1 MKALIDAVLARPTAV
16 LLVLLLLVFTGA
28 ASYMSL
34 PRESAPDVKIPI
46 IYISIAMEGI
56 SPEDGERLLA
66 RPVEKKLTAVEGVK
80 RMTSKSVEGFTNVM
94 LEFQAGFDSE
104 KAIRQVREKVDEA
117 KAELPEDA
125 EEPTV
130 TEVNFSMFPIVNV
143 ILTGEAEER
152 VMVAVARRLRD
163 SIEALPGVLDAD
175 LAGAREEV
183 VDIIVKPS
191 VLESHNI
198 SPAAVLQQVQGN
210 NVLVAAGA
218 LDTAQ
223 GRFAIKVPGLVEGLK
238 ELMEM
243 PVKVEGE
250 AVITL
255 GQIAEIRRTFKD
267 AKSYARVNG
276 KPAIVLEVK
285 KRVGANLIDTV
296 ARVREVVAQQQAYWP
311 GSIEVV
317 FSQDTSNEIKDMVMD
332 LQNGIILAV
341 LLVML
346 LVVFT
351 MGWRSALLV
360 AAAIPGSFLMT
371 FVWLGGIDTTLNIV
385 VLFSLILVVG
395 MVVDDAIIVCE
406 YADRKMVEGMS
417 RREAYPEASK
427 RMFWPVVGSTITPVI
442 VFMPL
447 MYWPGVVGQFMKYMP
462 ITVITALLASF
473 LMAIFFIPTLGRF
486 IGGIG
491 NPSEEERQAMLA
503 SESGGSLEDLKPI
516 PAAYARFVRRTLN
529 RPGRFVAGLFG
540 LMVVVY
546 VAYGFLGAGVEFF
559 PEVEPENA
567 IVQVRARGN
576 LSTLQKDAIV
586 QQVEQRMA
594 GMEEVKVAYARSGN
608 LGQQEFSEDTIG
620 IIRTEFVHWDERRKA
635 DDILAEI
642 KARTADIPGI
652 IVETRK
658 QEGGPSQGKPIQ
670 IDFRSQYPDVL
681 VAEFGKFMEAAHAM
695 EGFRDIEDNRPIPG
709 IQWEIRV
716 DREKVARF
724 GSSIAE
730 VGSMIRLVTNGMKV
744 GDYRPDDADDEVD
757 LMVRFPEEDRT
768 LEQLDRLRVY
778 GKDGGVPI
786 AAFINRAAQPE
797 VSTIDRSGG
806 MRVLT
811 FQADVQE
818 GELPDNLVQKLRA
831 YFEQN
836 MPDPR
841 VMVSFRGEDEE
852 QREAGTFL
860 RNAFLLALAGM
871 FLTFTIQFGRLFSA
885 VVIMSAVFFSTV
897 GVLLGLMLT
906 GQPFGIVMCGI
917 GIIALAGIVVKNNII
932 FIDTFDHLREEGFDY
947 KEALI
952 RTGLQRMRPILLTA
966 ASGVLGLLPMVF
978 GLNINFVERDV
989 SVGAPS
995 SQWWTQLSASISGG
1009 LAFATILTLFC
1020 TPAIMMAWHN
1030 RQLRKAEGR
1039 PGFIRRTLW
1048 RWRR

>member
-1 MKALIDAVLARPTAV
+1 MKRLIDAVLARPSAV
-16 LLVLLLLVFTGA
+16 LLVLLMIVVTGTA
-28 ASYMSL
+28 TYMSL

-46 IYISIAMEGI
+46 VYISLAMEGI

-80 RMTSKSVEGFTNVM
+80 RMTSKSVEGFTNIM

-104 KAIRQVREKVDEA
+104 KALRQVREKVDEA
-117 KAELPEDA
+117 RAELPADA

-152 VMVAVARRLRD
+152 VLVAVARRLRD
-163 SIEALPGVLDAD
+163 SIETLPGVLDAD

-183 VDIIVKPS
+183 VEIIVSPA

-223 GRFAIKVPGLVEGLK
+223 GRFAVKVPGLVEGLR
-238 ELMEM
+238 ELMTM

-267 AKSYARVNG
+267 ARSYARVGG
-276 KPAIVLEVK
+276 KRAIVLEVK

-296 ARVREVVAQQQAYWP
+296 AQVREIVEQQQAYWP
-311 GSIEVV
+311 GGVEVV
-317 FSQDTSNEIKDMVMD
+317 YSQDTSNEIRDMVME
-332 LQNGIILAV
+332 LQNGVILAV

-351 MGWRSALLV
+351 MGWRSALLI
-360 AAAIPGSFLMT
+360 AISIPGSFLIT

-417 RREAYPEASK
+417 RRDAYPEAAK

-442 VFMPL
+442 VFLPL
-447 MYWPGVVGQFMKYMP
+447 MFWPGVVGQFMKYMP

-473 LMAIFFIPTLGRF
+473 AMAIFFIPTLGRF
-486 IGGIG
+486 MGGIG
-491 NPSEEERQAMLA
+491 RPTEAERQAMLA
-503 SESGGSLEDLKPI
+503 SETGGDLDDLAPL
-516 PAAYARFVRRTLN
+516 PRRYARFISRTLE
-529 RPGRFVAGLFG
+529 RPGRFVAGLFAV
-540 LMVVVY
+540 MVGVY
-546 VAYGFLGAGVEFF
+546 VAYGFFGHGVEFF

-576 LSTLQKDAIV
+576 LSTFQKDALV
-586 QQVEQRMA
+586 QQVEARMA
-594 GMEEVKVAYARSGN
+594 GMEEIRVAYARSGN
-608 LGQQEFSEDTIG
+608 LGQQEFTEDTIG
-620 IIRTEFVHWDERRKA
+620 IVRTEFVHWSRRRKA
-635 DDILAEI
+635 DEILADI
-642 KARTADIPGI
+642 RARTADIPGI

-670 IDFRSQYPDVL
+670 IDFRSVYPDVL
-681 VAEFGKFMEAAHAM
+681 AAEFDRFLAAAQQM
-695 EGFRDIEDNRPIPG
+695 QGFKDMEDNRPIPG
-709 IQWEIRV
+709 IQWEVRV

-730 VGSMIRLVTNGMKV
+730 VGSMIRLITNGMKV

-757 LMVRFPEEDRT
+757 LMVRFPPEDRT
-768 LEQLDRLRVY
+768 LDQLDRLRVY
-778 GKDGGVPI
+778 TKDGGVPV
-786 AAFINRAAQPE
+786 AAFTERVARPE
-797 VSTIDRSGG
+797 VSTIDRAEG

-811 FQADVQE
+811 FQSDVQE
-818 GELPDNLVQKLRA
+818 GVLPDTLVKQLRDHFRA
-831 YFEQN
+831 SP
-836 MPDPR
+836 PDAR

-852 QREAGTFL
+852 QREAGSFL
-860 RNAFLLALAGM
+860 ASAFLLALAGM
-871 FLTFTIQFGRLFSA
+871 FLVFTIQFGNLFSA

-897 GVLLGLMLT
+897 GVILGLLIT

-932 FIDTFDHLREEGFDY
+932 FIDTFDHLRAEGFAY
-947 KEALI
+947 KDALV

-966 ASGVLGLLPMVF
+966 GAGVLGLLPMVI
-978 GLNINFVERDV
+978 GLNINFVERHV
-989 SVGAPS
+989 TLGAPS

-1009 LAFATILTLFC
+1009 LAFATVLTLFC

-1030 RQLRKAEGR
+1030 RQLRRAEGR
-1039 PGFIRRTLW
+1039 PGLIGRMLW
-1048 RWRR
+1048 RWKR